1 MCFTNDTF
9 LLQTELMTGS
19 YSEILSPRFQSDLVA
34 AEEVPPVEMLSAEGT
49 VLQEGDMIHF
59 VAKNLET
66 KIRLSSPEVPD
77 GIEQTLQKAN
87 IEDTSICSQAV
98 LLAQLEREARNIAS
112 SVDSLTEHLVVSLHT
127 VRHPLHEDLTFFPT
141 NF

>member
-66 KIRLSSPEVPD
+66 KIRLSSPEVP
-77 GIEQTLQKAN
+77 GQYRMITFSYQ
-87 IEDTSICSQAV
+87 IFF
-98 LLAQLEREARNIAS
+98 LLMIFS
-112 SVDSLTEHLVVSLHT
+112 
-127 VRHPLHEDLTFFPT
+127 
-141 NF
+141 